1 MCYRTQL
8 NSKIKEIEI
17 AFDSSFIE
25 PEAYIPREE
34 INAFDFLKTPVITDE
49 NREEINMFQWGLIPF
64 WAKDDSIKKMTLN
77 AKIETLTSK
86 PAFRDSVKNRCLIL
100 ASGYYE
106 WQWLDAKGR
115 SKQKYYIKP
124 ADQELF
130 AFAGI
135 YSFWKDPLSGETLP
149 SYSIVTTEANEL
161 MSEIHNNKKRMPV
174 VLKKEDR
181 NRWLSGAEISDFS
194 FPYEVELRASI
205 SPIS

>member
-8 NSKIKEIEI
+8 NSTIKEIEK

-25 PEAYIPREE
+25 PEAFSPQEE
-34 INAFDFLKTPVITDE
+34 INAFDFQRTPVITDE
-49 NREEINMFQWGLIPF
+49 NRGEIELFQWGLIPF
-64 WAKDDSIKKMTLN
+64 WAKDDGIKKMTLN
-77 AKIETLTSK
+77 AKIETLTVK
-86 PAFRDSVKNRCLIL
+86 PAFRDSVKNRCLVL

-135 YSFWKDPLSGETLP
+135 YSLWKNPLTGEPLP
-149 SYSIVTTEANEL
+149 SYSIITTEANEL

-181 NRWLSGAEISDFS
+181 YRWLSGADIANFS
-194 FPYEVELRASI
+194 FPYEVELRAI
-205 SPIS
+205 PL